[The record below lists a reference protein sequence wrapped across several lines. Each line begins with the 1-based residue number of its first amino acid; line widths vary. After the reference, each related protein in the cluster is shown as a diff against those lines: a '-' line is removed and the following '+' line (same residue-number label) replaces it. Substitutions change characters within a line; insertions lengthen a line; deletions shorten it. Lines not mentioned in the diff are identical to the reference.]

1 MESESRTAVIAALL
15 GNAALVVLKGIA
27 AVATGSAAMVAETF
41 HSVADTGN
49 QALLLLGQRHSRR
62 PPDETHPF
70 GYGRSVYFW
79 AFVVSVMLFTVG
91 GAASVGEAVRTYL
104 HPHEQE
110 SFAWAYGVLA
120 GAFVF
125 EGISLVVGVR
135 MVRRVQGMR
144 PFTEFW
150 RDSRDPTLL
159 TVLLEDSAALASIV
173 IAAGGIAIGQATG
186 NPQWD
191 AAASAIIGLILL
203 TVAVLLAFETYSL
216 LLGETAPP
224 EVQQR
229 IRRIVLG
236 DPAVA
241 ALASLHTMHL
251 GPEALLMAVGVQF
264 RDELTAGAVTA
275 AVSRIQEK
283 IRAALG
289 DATTARMI
297 VIEPTP
303 PPVGAPSSERRPRVA

>member
-1 MESESRTAVIAALL
+1 MESESRTAVVAALL
-15 GNAALVVLKGIA
+15 GNGALVVLKGVA
-27 AVATGSAAMVAETF
+27 AAATGSAAMVAETF
-41 HSVADTGN
+41 HSAADTGN
-49 QALLLLGQRHSRR
+49 QALLLLGQRSSRR

-91 GAASVGEAVRTYL
+91 GAASIGEAVRTYL
-104 HPHEQE
+104 HPHAHE
-110 SFAWAYGVLA
+110 SFLWAYGVLA

-125 EGISLVVGVR
+125 EGISFAVAVR
-135 MVRRVQGMR
+135 TMRRVQGSQ
-144 PFTEFW
+144 PLAEFW

-159 TVLLEDSAALASIV
+159 TVVLEDSAALASIV
-173 IAAGGIAIGQATG
+173 IAGAGIALGHVTG

-191 AAASAIIGLILL
+191 AAASAVIGLILL
-203 TVAVLLAFETYSL
+203 GVAVLLAFENYTL

-224 EVQQR
+224 DVQER
-229 IRRIVLG
+229 IRRIVTD

-251 GPEALLMAVGVQF
+251 GPAALLVAVGVQF
-264 RDELTAGAVTA
+264 RDELTVADVTA

-283 IRAALG
+283 IRSALG
-289 DATTARMI
+289 DDTTARMI
-297 VIEPTP
+297 IIEPTP
-303 PPVGAPSSERRPRVA
+303 AAEVTRAA

>member
-1 MESESRTAVIAALL
+1 MESESRTAVVAALL
-15 GNAALVVLKGIA
+15 GNGALVILKGIA
-27 AVATGSAAMVAETF
+27 AAATGSAAMMAETF

-79 AFVVSVMLFTVG
+79 AFVVSLMLFTVG
-91 GAASVGEAVRTYL
+91 GAAAIGEAIRTYV
-104 HPHEQE
+104 HPHAHE

-120 GAFVF
+120 GAFAF
-125 EGISLVVGVR
+125 EGVSFVVAVR
-135 MVRRVQGMR
+135 AVRRVQGAR
-144 PFTEFW
+144 TFRKFW

-159 TVLLEDSAALASIV
+159 TVLLEDSAALTSIV
-173 IAAGGIAIGQATG
+173 IAGAGIAIGQVTG
-186 NPQWD
+186 DVRWD
-191 AAASAIIGLILL
+191 AAASAVIGLILL
-203 TVAVLLAFETYSL
+203 TVAVLLAFENYSL
-216 LLGETAPP
+216 LIGETAPP
-224 EVQQR
+224 EVRRR
-229 IRRIVLG
+229 IRDVASG

-251 GPEALLMAVGVQF
+251 GPDALLTVVGVQF
-264 RDELTAGAVTA
+264 RDDLTAPEVTA
-275 AVSRIQEK
+275 AVSRIQDK

-289 DATTARMI
+289 DETTPRMI

-303 PPVGAPSSERRPRVA
+303 ASELAHVA